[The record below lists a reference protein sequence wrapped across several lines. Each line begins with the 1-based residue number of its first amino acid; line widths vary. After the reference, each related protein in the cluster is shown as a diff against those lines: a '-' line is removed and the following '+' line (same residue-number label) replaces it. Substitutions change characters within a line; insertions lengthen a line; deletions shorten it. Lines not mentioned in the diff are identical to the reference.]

1 VLVPVTPA
9 LWFPDPTMTLNVG
22 ATERATLSA
31 TAAMN
36 VSLASSDPSVVRV
49 DPSTAAPSAVQLTAV
64 GYGRATITATSGQ
77 LTAQLVVDV
86 ALNPRRRSA
95 RH

>member
-9 LWFPDPTMTLNVG
+9 LWFPHPTMSMNVG
-22 ATERATLSA
+22 ATEHAALSA
-31 TAAMN
+31 TVAMN

-49 DPSTAAPSAVQLTAV
+49 DPSSAAPSAVRLTAV
-64 GYGRATITATSGQ
+64 GYGRATITATSGS
-77 LTAQLVVDV
+77 LSAKLIVDV
-86 ALNPRRRSA
+86 AQNPRRRSV